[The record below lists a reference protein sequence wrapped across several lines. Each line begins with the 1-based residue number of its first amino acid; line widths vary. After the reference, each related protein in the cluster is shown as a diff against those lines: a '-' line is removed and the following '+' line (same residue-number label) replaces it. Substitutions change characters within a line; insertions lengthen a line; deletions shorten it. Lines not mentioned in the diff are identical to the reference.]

1 MTDARKP
8 HRSDAPPQDLRRERD
23 EFLQT
28 FTKGS
33 RLAEEFVAEHERV
46 LERVRELEDENA
58 RLRAQ
63 VQADTALRDLV
74 ETIARLEAEKAELLS
89 RTASAEA
96 ESTQVA
102 SRFTEVESE
111 FAHLANLYVASNQLH
126 SSLSPR
132 SVTRRI
138 KEVLAQLVGAERY
151 GMYLATADGA
161 QLVPIASEGLPGDRV
176 VPLDVA
182 TSPAGEVLRT
192 GSAVIDEDGDPS
204 QGSAERPAAI
214 LPLTVD
220 ERVVGVIV
228 IFATLAQ
235 KKRFETNDFQL
246 FRLLG
251 QHAAGALV
259 SASLFVQAG
268 RKLPGLEAFIDLSV

>member
-1 MTDARKP
+1 MTEQRKP
-8 HRSDAPPQDLRRERD
+8 ARSDAPPQDLRRERD

-33 RLAEEFVAEHERV
+33 RLAEEFLAEHERV
-46 LERVRELEDENA
+46 QERVRALEEENA

-63 VQADTALRDLV
+63 VQADNAVRDLV

-89 RTASAEA
+89 RTARAEA
-96 ESTQVA
+96 ASTQVVT
-102 SRFTEVESE
+102 RFSEVESE

-126 SSLSPR
+126 ASLSPR

-151 GMYLATADGA
+151 AMYLATGDGA
-161 QLVPIASEGLPGDRV
+161 QLVPIASEGLAGDRV
-176 VPLDVA
+176 IPLDVA
-182 TSPAGEVLRT
+182 TTRAGEVLRS
-192 GSAVIDEDGDPS
+192 GSAVVDEDGDPS
-204 QGSAERPAAI
+204 RGTPETPAAI

-228 IFATLAQ
+228 IIATLAQ
-235 KKRFETNDFQL
+235 KKRFDTNDFQL

-259 SASLFVQAG
+259 SASLFVAAG
-268 RKLPGLEAFIDLSV
+268 RRLPGLEAFIDLSV